1 MRRLRGF
8 TLIEIAVVLFIGA
21 LLISGVV
28 QYVTAQIT
36 SARLAATRGKQD
48 AIKSALVNF
57 IARNNRLPCPAVA
70 TIANG
75 AANNGVEA
83 PTPRTCTGT
92 VISGV
97 APLDVATGTI
107 PWVSLGLSNEV
118 SLDAY
123 GNRFTYQVA
132 RGATNTTVATVAG
145 MNGAIEVHNAT
156 PVAAGNQTNQCTPA
170 GAAYNPCSAVV
181 VVVSHGIDG
190 YGAYTDSGV
199 QLPVP
204 AAIVNGD
211 EWENTNADNTFVVKT
226 FSGALANPYDD
237 IVMALTAND
246 LLAALT
252 AGGGMQD
259 FRAVLN
265 ADFNIIKSAL
275 IANLSSSLTVLT
287 GCDAQSTP
295 MCLYAPATA
304 CIAGNCPITQ
314 YQYNLMAP
322 DSLPTA
328 NTIPA
333 AINLPATAT
342 VDPWGKPIK
351 YFVTTSTIAPTTAG
365 NLVAFQLVSS
375 GPDGTAGNTD
385 DMSMTVYVS
394 EVQAQAAKFR

>member
-83 PTPRTCTGT
+83 ATPGTCTGT
-92 VISGV
+92 TISGV
-97 APLDVATGTI
+97 APLDVATGTL

-132 RGATNTTVATVAG
+132 RGATNTTGATVSG
-145 MNGAIEVHNAT
+145 MKGAIEIHNAT
-156 PVAAGNQTNQCTPA
+156 PVAAGNQTNECTPA

-190 YGAYTDSGV
+190 YGAYTDGGV

-204 AAIVNGD
+204 AAIINGD
-211 EWENTNADNTFVVKT
+211 SWENTNADNTFISKQ
-226 FSGALANPYDD
+226 FSGATANPFDD

-259 FRAVLN
+259 FRAALN
-265 ADFNIIKSAL
+265 ANFNVIKSSI
-275 IANLSSSLTVLT
+275 IANVARVGSFQCLT
-287 GCDAQSTP
+287 GTCSGTTNCSGGTP
-295 MCLYAPATA
+295 CEV
-304 CIAGNCPITQ
+304 TQ
-314 YQYNLMAP
+314 FTY
-322 DSLPTA
+322 T
-328 NTIPA
+328 
-333 AINLPATAT
+333 LPAQGGASPDTLPN
-342 VDPWGKPIK
+342 VGLPNPVKLDPWGNKIQ
-351 YFVTTSTIAPTTAG
+351 YAINTTDIPGGVISPATSLG
-365 NLVAFQLVSS
+365 FVAFTLTSW
-375 GPDGTAGNTD
+375 GPDGTAGNSD
-385 DMSMTVYVS
+385 DLSVIVYVS
-394 EVQAQAAKFR
+394 EFQTQVNKLR